1 MIHAKMLLDV
11 LSRLTKKSD
20 TVANSRV
27 QIQMPNGDLHDITE
41 IKLME
46 NMVIG
51 QLETHRLVLKTEPQK
66 HKMSKVIKS
75 NQIV

>member
-1 MIHAKMLLDV
+1 MINGKTLLDI
-11 LSRLTKKSD
+11 LSRLVKKSE
-20 TVANSRV
+20 TVANARM
-27 QIQMPNGDLHDITE
+27 QIQMPNGDLHDIIE

-51 QLETHRLVLKTEPQK
+51 QLETHRLVLKTEPQR
-66 HKMSKVIKS
+66 HKMSKVINS